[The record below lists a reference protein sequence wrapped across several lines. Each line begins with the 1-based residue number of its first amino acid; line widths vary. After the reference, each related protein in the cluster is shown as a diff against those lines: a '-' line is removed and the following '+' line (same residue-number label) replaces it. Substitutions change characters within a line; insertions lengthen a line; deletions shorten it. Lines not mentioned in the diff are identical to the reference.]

1 MHRVLHR
8 VTIKIVP
15 TERHRHMITETD
27 DIKSALATA
36 ARRWPDETPSELLR
50 RLITAGQQALKV
62 DVEHRRRVIIENAG
76 ALSGTYE
83 PGYLEKL
90 REDWPE

>member
-1 MHRVLHR
+1 
-8 VTIKIVP
+8 
-15 TERHRHMITETD
+15 MITETD

-36 ARRWPDETPSELLR
+36 ARRWPDETPGELLH
-50 RLITAGQQALKV
+50 RLISAGQQALMV

-83 PGYLEKL
+83 PGYLERL